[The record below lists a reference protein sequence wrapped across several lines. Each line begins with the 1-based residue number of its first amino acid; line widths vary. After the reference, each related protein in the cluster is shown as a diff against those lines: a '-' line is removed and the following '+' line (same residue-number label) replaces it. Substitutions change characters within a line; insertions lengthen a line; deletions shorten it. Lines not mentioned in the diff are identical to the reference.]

1 MATIK
6 TEKPDFGLG
15 LPVPHVKT
23 ENLGLGQSV
32 VAPPPPSSSSSM
44 PRSIFDID
52 SPVKPTNESNSWS
65 SLFGDDLSI
74 PASNLAQSSFV
85 EVKQEKDSFSSKAAA
100 KSQSE
105 VFAPKASKMSS
116 LFSPQSDT
124 ESKPAIRTSSL
135 PPPSASNFAASDVK
149 PVIKEELSLLHAS
162 GDFGR
167 STAAAPEPKVEPQLL
182 CSIPNVEDLD
192 KAHKKEKKHKEK
204 KKKKN
209 KDKDKD
215 RESEEKDKGEEGS
228 GSNSSKRHKNKHK
241 EKSKHRDEERPVA
254 EVAPKPTLKL
264 KISLPPPTSAPPP
277 APAASLAPSQSIAP
291 LKIRLSSDAGDSGSK
306 KRPRDSLENG
316 PAPKRVSVDHGGS
329 NSSLNHHH
337 HHHQHKS
344 SKKVRRFTHVAFSFV

>member
-1 MATIK
+1 MAPIK

-23 ENLGLGQSV
+23 ENLGLGQSA

-44 PRSIFDID
+44 PRSISDID

-100 KSQSE
+100 KSHSE

-124 ESKPAIRTSSL
+124 ESKPVIRTSSL

-182 CSIPNVEDLD
+182 CSIPNVEDVD

-228 GSNSSKRHKNKHK
+228 GSSKRHKNKHK

-277 APAASLAPSQSIAP
+277 APAASVAPSQSIAP